1 MLNTINY
8 ILWMNICIILLVF
21 SIKLTIQSN
30 FIQFRF
36 IKIIQSIFK
45 NKKDKNEIT
54 NFQILM
60 MSLGGKIGVGS
71 ISGIALAIYYGGIGT
86 IFWMLIITLVISVFS
101 FYEVYLGN
109 FFKEID
115 TNKIYKGGPSYYIKK
130 GLNKKKLSFFYTIL
144 IVICYNG
151 LFLSIQSNT
160 IMKMTNY
167 YYHVNPFFIGIC
179 ICLLTILMI
188 YKGVKQ
194 IAKISNILVPIMIAI
209 YLLLAMFIMY
219 NNLSEITNIF
229 QYIIN
234 DAFKIKPFLT
244 SFIPMLIL
252 TTQRTIFATE
262 SSLGTSAIAASTSSS
277 SPTIQ
282 GYIQLL
288 GIYITVF
295 IICLST
301 TIIIVTT
308 NYQVLNLNNIN
319 GIELVIYSFNYHFG
333 KFGNTIL
340 YVIVLMFCF
349 STIITGYY
357 NGESSIKSLNIKKI
371 LFLKV
376 ITLIALFIGVIIQ
389 ASLLWS
395 ITDLLIGF
403 ILIIN
408 VYSVYKLRNT
418 VKE

>member
-45 NKKDKNEIT
+45 TKKDKNEIT

-288 GIYITVF
+288 GIYITIF

>member
-45 NKKDKNEIT
+45 TKKDKNEIT

>member
-45 NKKDKNEIT
+45 TKKDKNEIT

-130 GLNKKKLSFFYTIL
+130 GLNKKELSFFYTIL

-357 NGESSIKSLNIKKI
+357 NGESSIKSLNIKKF

>member
-45 NKKDKNEIT
+45 TKKDKNEIT

-179 ICLLTILMI
+179 ICLLIILMI